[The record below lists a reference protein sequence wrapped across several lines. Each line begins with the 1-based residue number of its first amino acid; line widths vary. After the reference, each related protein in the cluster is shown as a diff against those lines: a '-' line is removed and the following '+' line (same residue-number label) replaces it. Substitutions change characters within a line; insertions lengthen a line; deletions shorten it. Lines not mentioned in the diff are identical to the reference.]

1 MEKGFD
7 NGSTIRVT
15 GKFLMTSEPEY
26 RFDDKPSSL
35 IQPDTVVAHEYFD
48 SFRRKTLWLPEK
60 ELMFAILEDAV
71 GCFQNY
77 LFARDKKGK
86 QLFLDAETWINGEE
100 NKSVLSFD
108 NVCEELDLD
117 PEFLR
122 SGLRRWKQKKLAEAT
137 AAEKERRESKRARK
151 HYGEK
156 EHRGVNR
163 SVSTSQAA
171 RARLRRRAAP
181 KN

>member
-1 MEKGFD
+1 
-7 NGSTIRVT
+7 
-15 GKFLMTSEPEY
+15 MTREAEY
-26 RFDDKPSSL
+26 RFDDKPNSL
-35 IQPDTVVAHEYFD
+35 FQRETVASYEYGD
-48 SFRRKTLWLPEK
+48 SFRREALWLPEK

-71 GCFQNY
+71 SCFQNY

-86 QLFLDAETWINGEE
+86 ELFLDAETWINGGES
-100 NKSVLSFD
+100 KSVLSFD

-117 PEFLR
+117 AEFLR
-122 SGLRRWKQKKLAEAT
+122 SGLRRWKQKKLAEVT
-137 AAEKERRESKRARK
+137 AAENDRHESKRARK
-151 HYGEK
+151 HDGVK
-156 EHRGVNR
+156 EHRAVNR

>member
-1 MEKGFD
+1 
-7 NGSTIRVT
+7 
-15 GKFLMTSEPEY
+15 MTREAEY
-26 RFDDKPSSL
+26 RFDDKPGSL
-35 IQPDTVVAHEYFD
+35 FQPDTVAPDEYFD
-48 SFRRKTLWLPEK
+48 SFRRKILWLPEK

-71 GCFQNY
+71 GCFRNY

-86 QLFLDAETWINGEE
+86 QLFLDAETWINSEE

-122 SGLRRWKQKKLAEAT
+122 SGLRRWKQKKLAEDT
-137 AAEKERRESKRARK
+137 AAEKDRRESKRARK
-151 HYGEK
+151 HYGVK
-156 EHRGVNR
+156 EHRAVRR
-163 SVSTSQAA
+163 SVSKSQAA
-171 RARLRRRAAP
+171 RARLRRRAAL